1 MKEHCDVLTRE
12 KKDRR
17 LLSHVPDASGVRSHR
32 DRRRGNG
39 GGRGPEDFGAYIRE
53 DAAGRRYLV
62 DYEVTVRVEKDRIKA
77 RALDIST
84 TGMLLHAELGCD
96 ESLLTEGT
104 TLSLSFEITPGTLP
118 EGYEMKIKDLGAT
131 VVRSFHKENAEG
143 LFIGVQFADTLAE
156 FANKKRGRYML
167 GLASFFLFV
176 VVFVIIMMRAES
188 VLYFRFNKTLYL
200 YSIIAATLLLSRY
213 LFGPLYRP
221 MKVDPDFTPGV
232 TIIIPC
238 FNEETWI
245 DRTILCA
252 IN

>member
-104 TLSLSFEITPGTLP
+104 TLSLSFEITPEPCL
-118 EGYEMKIKDLGAT
+118 KDT
-131 VVRSFHKENAEG
+131 K
-143 LFIGVQFADTLAE
+143 
-156 FANKKRGRYML
+156 
-167 GLASFFLFV
+167 
-176 VVFVIIMMRAES
+176 
-188 VLYFRFNKTLYL
+188 
-200 YSIIAATLLLSRY
+200 
-213 LFGPLYRP
+213 
-221 MKVDPDFTPGV
+221 
-232 TIIIPC
+232 
-238 FNEETWI
+238 
-245 DRTILCA
+245 
-252 IN
+252 